1 MPPSMS
7 DDTPAD
13 NRPRLLLVDDEPI
26 NLMLLRHLLQQDYRL
41 AFAKDGTRAL
51 ELARQQPPDLIL
63 LDVIMPGM
71 SGYDTCRALKAQ
83 PETARVPVI
92 FITSADDPSD
102 EATGFAAGAVDFVNR
117 PFAASVV
124 RSRIVTHLALVRAD
138 KLRLVH
144 QQVVRCLGIAA
155 EYKDNESGLH
165 IIRVTQYARIL
176 AEAVGWSP
184 DQVEDLMSA
193 VPLHDVGK
201 IGIPDVILQKPG
213 RLSADEMAVMQ
224 QHAEIGVRI
233 IGQHPDGMLAMAAR
247 IALSHHE
254 KWDGTGYPLRLKAEA
269 IPIEARI
276 VAVCDVFDALTS
288 DRPYKRAWTI
298 DDALAFLQREAGS
311 HFDPTLTAAF
321 IRSADHIRKVY
332 ERWCEDVSE
341 VHATMPAFDI

>member
-1 MPPSMS
+1 MS
-7 DDTPAD
+7 DDTPVD

-41 AFAKDGTRAL
+41 AFAKDGARAL

-92 FITSADDPSD
+92 FITSADAPSD
-102 EATGFAAGAVDFVNR
+102 EAPGFAAGAVDFINR

-165 IIRVTQYARIL
+165 IIRVSQYARLL
-176 AEAVGWSP
+176 AEALGWS
-184 DQVEDLMSA
+184 DERVEDLMSA

-224 QHAEIGVRI
+224 QHAEIGARI
-233 IGQHPDGMLAMAAR
+233 IGQHQDGMLAMAAR

-254 KWDGTGYPLRLKAEA
+254 KWDGTGYPLRLRGEA

-288 DRPYKRAWTI
+288 DRPYKRAWSV
-298 DDALAFLQREAGS
+298 DDALAFLQREAGA
-311 HFDPTLTAAF
+311 HFDPALVPLF
-321 IRSADHIRKVY
+321 VQRADEVRKVY
-332 ERWCEDVSE
+332 RRWSEDISDIQ
-341 VHATMPAFDI
+341 ATMPAFDI